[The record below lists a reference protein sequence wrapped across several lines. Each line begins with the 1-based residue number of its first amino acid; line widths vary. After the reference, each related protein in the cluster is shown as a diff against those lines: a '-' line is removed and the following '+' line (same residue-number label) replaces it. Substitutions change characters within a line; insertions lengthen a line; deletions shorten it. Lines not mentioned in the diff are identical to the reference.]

1 MEAAQFSKCLPT
13 CSSVEKLI
21 NYPHSTN
28 KSCDLKYLLI
38 FPVLCNIGRSAV
50 FGQNT
55 ASYAMLS
62 LQQFIWN
69 VMDCPKK
76 KKGGGWC
83 VNTLGH
89 MWHRFIFLFSNNFA
103 QLLACILIHISDLV
117 ARTFQCFSAI
127 WLQLLKWVGTGNKWK
142 WVKTANKCLHV
153 ILRKIICKDKKKISV
168 KYIIFLFCKVLR
180 ENLELQTLWSFS
192 FFLRLA

>member
-1 MEAAQFSKCLPT
+1 MF
-13 CSSVEKLI
+13 
-21 NYPHSTN
+21 TN
-28 KSCDLKYLLI
+28 LLI
-38 FPVLCNIGRSAV
+38 CWKTYLTILTAQTNLVIWNIYSFFLSCVILEGQLCLGKTL
-50 FGQNT
+50 Q
-55 ASYAMLS
+55 AMLS

-192 FFLRLA
+192 FF